1 LKFVLPFF
9 IQLWMYATPVVYPL
23 SLVPDRFKM
32 FVALNP
38 MVPIIEL
45 FKKAYLGAGTVDL
58 KYIIISI
65 VITLIVLFSGIIVF
79 NRMEKNFM
87 DTV

>member
-1 LKFVLPFF
+1 
-9 IQLWMYATPVVYPL
+9 MYATPVVYPL

-32 FVALNP
+32 LAAINP

-45 FKKAYLGAGTVDL
+45 FKKAFLGAGTVDL
-58 KYIIISI
+58 KYMGIS
-65 VITLIVLFSGIIVF
+65 VVVTLVVLFSGVIVF